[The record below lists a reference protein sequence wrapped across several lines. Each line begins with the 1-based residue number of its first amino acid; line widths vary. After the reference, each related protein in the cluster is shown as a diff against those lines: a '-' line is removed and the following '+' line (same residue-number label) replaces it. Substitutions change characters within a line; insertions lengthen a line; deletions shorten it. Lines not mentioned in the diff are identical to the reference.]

1 MRLTVKEKKKLTAVM
16 APEYQRARK
25 KEKGNILEQF
35 IKATRYNRCYAAHV
49 LRTQGK
55 KTWINPRTRLVSDV
69 RRRTKREKERIY
81 DDAVATTLTQVWKMM
96 DYICGKRLAPLLKEV
111 IPRLIRF
118 GEITL
123 PLEAKDKLMRISP
136 ATIDRLLASERKK
149 YTIKGRANTK
159 PGTLLKNQIPI
170 RTFSQWDDKRPGFVE
185 IDLVGHDGGDGSGD
199 FLQTLDVTD
208 VATGWT
214 ETQAVRNKAQQWV
227 FEALK
232 DIRGRLPFPLLGIDS
247 DNGGEFINNHLYRY
261 CQEEKITF
269 TRTRSYRKNDNC
281 FVEQKNYS
289 VVRRAVGYG
298 RHTTQEEQAVLN
310 DLYKELRLFTN
321 FFQPSMKLI
330 KRTREGSRVV
340 KTYDKPL
347 TPYRRILASADV
359 SDSDKSELKALY
371 RNLNPAALNRKI
383 TKHQQRLLRLN
394 AAKQGGRK
402 RSAA

>member
-25 KEKGNILEQF
+25 KERGDILDQF
-35 IKATRYNRCYAAHV
+35 IRATRYNRCYAAHV
-49 LRTQGK
+49 LRTHGK
-55 KTWINPRTRLVSDV
+55 KRWINTETVLVADARQRRTR
-69 RRRTKREKERIY
+69 KKERIY
-81 DDAVATTLTQVWKMM
+81 DDAVASSLKKAWEIM
-96 DYICGKRLAPLLKEV
+96 DFICGKRLAPILKEL

-118 GEITL
+118 GEISL
-123 PLEAKDKLMRISP
+123 AQEAKDKLMKISP
-136 ATIDRLLASERKK
+136 ATIDRLLAPERKK
-149 YTIKGRANTK
+149 YKIRGRANTK
-159 PGTLLKNQIPI
+159 PGTLMKSQIPI
-170 RTFSQWDDKRPGFVE
+170 RTFSEWNDKRPGFTE
-185 IDLVGHDGGDGSGD
+185 IDLVGHDGGDGSGE

-214 ETQAVRNKAQQWV
+214 ETQAVKNKAQQWV

-232 DIRGRLPFPLLGIDS
+232 DIRERLPFPLLGIDS
-247 DNGGEFINNHLYRY
+247 DNGGEFINHHLFRY
-261 CQEEKITF
+261 CQEERITF

-298 RHTTQEEQAVLN
+298 RHHTPEEQAIIN

-330 KRTREGSRVV
+330 GKTREGSKVV
-340 KTYDKPL
+340 KKYDKPL
-347 TPYRRILASADV
+347 TPYRRVLASVDI
-359 SDSDKSELKALY
+359 SDSDKAKLKALY
-371 RNLNPAALNRKI
+371 RNLNPAALKRRI
-383 TKHQQRLLRLN
+383 TKFQQRLLRLS
-394 AAKQGGRK
+394 AAKQSGRK

>member
-49 LRTQGK
+49 LKTHGK
-55 KTWINPRTRLVSDV
+55 KIWVNTETVVVADARKRN
-69 RRRTKREKERIY
+69 RRKKERIY
-81 DDAVATTLTQVWKMM
+81 DDAVAATLKEVWEIM
-96 DYICGKRLAPLLKEV
+96 DYICGKRLAPILKEL

-118 GEITL
+118 REIRVTQ
-123 PLEAKDKLMRISP
+123 AVKDKLMVISP
-136 ATIDRLLASERKK
+136 ATIDRVLVSERKK
-149 YTIKGRANTK
+149 YKIKGRANTK
-159 PGTLLKNQIPI
+159 PGTLLKSQIPI
-170 RTFSQWDDKRPGFVE
+170 RTFSQWNDKRPGFIE

-199 FLQTLDVTD
+199 FIQTLDVTD

-214 ETQAVRNKAQQWV
+214 ETQAVKNKAQQWV

-232 DIRGRLPFPLLGIDS
+232 DIRARLPFPLLGIDS
-247 DNGGEFINNHLYRY
+247 DNGSEFINNHLYRY

-298 RHTTQEEQAVLN
+298 RHDTPEEQAVLN
-310 DLYKELRLFTN
+310 ELYKELRLFTN

-330 KRTREGSRVV
+330 SRTREGSKVI
-340 KTYDKPL
+340 KKYDKPL
-347 TPYRRILASADV
+347 TPYRRVLASTDV
-359 SDSDKSELKALY
+359 SDSDKSKLKAIY
-371 RNLNPAALNRKI
+371 RNLNPAALKRRIVKQ
-383 TKHQQRLLRLN
+383 QQRLGRLM
-394 AAKQGGRK
+394 AAKQSGRK

>member
-1 MRLTVKEKKKLTAVM
+1 MRLTMKERKKAAAIV
-16 APEYQRARK
+16 APRYRKAWK
-25 KEKGNILEQF
+25 KEKGRILDEF
-35 IKATRYNRCYAAHV
+35 TKLTGYGRRYASYV
-49 LRTQGK
+49 LRSHGK
-55 KTWINPRTRLVSDV
+55 KVWINTDTVFVSDV
-69 RRRTKREKERIY
+69 RKRQRRKKERIY
-81 DDAVATTLTQVWKMM
+81 DDAVVIPLKKAWEMM
-96 DYICGKRLAPLLKEV
+96 DYICGKRLAPILKEL

-118 GEITL
+118 GEIRLTQA
-123 PLEAKDKLMRISP
+123 AKDKLMKISP
-136 ATIDRLLASERKK
+136 ATIDRILASERKK
-149 YTIKGRANTK
+149 YKIKGRANTK
-159 PGTLLKNQIPI
+159 PGTLLKSQIPI

-214 ETQAVRNKAQQWV
+214 ETQAVKNKAQQWV

-298 RHTTQEEQAVLN
+298 RHHTPEEQAVLN
-310 DLYKELRLFTN
+310 ELYKELRLFTN

-330 KRTREGSRVV
+330 NSTREGSKVV
-340 KTYDKPL
+340 KKYDKPL
-347 TPYRRILASADV
+347 TPYRRVLASTDI
-359 SDSDKSELKALY
+359 SGSDKAKLKALY
-371 RNLNPAALNRKI
+371 RNLNPAALKRRI
-383 TKHQQRLLRLN
+383 TKLQQRLLRLS
-394 AAKQGGRK
+394 ALKQSGRK
-402 RSAA
+402 KRAA

>member
-1 MRLTVKEKKKLTAVM
+1 MRLTMKEKKKLTAVM

-25 KEKGNILEQF
+25 KERGNILDQF
-35 IKATRYNRCYAAHV
+35 IRATRYNRCYAAHV
-49 LRTQGK
+49 LRTHGK
-55 KTWINPRTRLVSDV
+55 KIWVNPETVVVADAR
-69 RRRTKREKERIY
+69 KRSVKKRERIY
-81 DDAVATTLTQVWKMM
+81 DDAVMIPLKKAWEMM
-96 DYICGKRLAPLLKEV
+96 DYICGKRLAPILKEL

-118 GEITL
+118 REIRLTQ
-123 PLEAKDKLMRISP
+123 EAKDKLMKISP
-136 ATIDRLLASERKK
+136 ATIDRILASERKK
-149 YTIKGRANTK
+149 YKIKGRANTK
-159 PGTLLKNQIPI
+159 PGTLLKSQISI

-185 IDLVGHDGGDGSGD
+185 IDLVGHDGGDGSGE

-214 ETQAVRNKAQQWV
+214 ETQAVKNKAQQWV

-298 RHTTQEEQAVLN
+298 RHDTPEEQAVLN

-330 KRTREGSRVV
+330 NRTREGSKVF
-340 KTYDKPL
+340 KKYDKPL
-347 TPYRRILASADV
+347 TPYRRVLASADIA
-359 SDSDKSELKALY
+359 DSDKAKLKALY
-371 RNLNPAALNRKI
+371 RNLNPAALKRII
-383 TKHQQRLLRLN
+383 TKLQQRLLRLS
-394 AAKQGGRK
+394 AEKQSGRK